1 MDAAAASSGDE
12 LLAAALTGAVVGF
25 ATNPLDVVKTRIMTG
40 GGAGPVAVFRN
51 TIAAEGWGSLLN
63 GAGARVFWLAP
74 FTVIYFGVYEWLKR
88 ALVRSR
94 AAKA

>member
-1 MDAAAASSGDE
+1 
-12 LLAAALTGAVVGF
+12 
-25 ATNPLDVVKTRIMTG
+25 MTG
-40 GGAGPVAVFRN
+40 GGAGPVAVFRT
-51 TIAAEGWGSLLN
+51 TIAAQGWGSLLN